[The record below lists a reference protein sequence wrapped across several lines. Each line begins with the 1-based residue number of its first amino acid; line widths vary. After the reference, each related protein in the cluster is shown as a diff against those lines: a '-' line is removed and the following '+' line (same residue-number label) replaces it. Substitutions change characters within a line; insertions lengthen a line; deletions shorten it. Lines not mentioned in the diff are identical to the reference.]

1 MVSDM
6 LLGIKWE
13 HRYNIHTGWTRNGN
27 HYISRGKHDFIAE
40 SKNRLKTHPIIK
52 TKGKVELN
60 PESITLI
67 EVQAPRDII
76 GNRKY
81 KLNPE
86 GYLAQGII
94 PLDLVHS
101 FDKTPR
107 TLYIPILNTSDKHE
121 SIAKSS
127 LLGTFEPIDEE
138 VSEVRETSWTDLDR
152 KMRKAH
158 QQLRKKKSYRQ
169 ARQKCYDGKE
179 NSARLLP
186 DYPADS
192 NMEMETMM
200 KCPDTVLEDSID
212 VDKWKIKVLN
222 MLESRFGSIISRLS
236 TDVGRTKLHTLNV
249 QVTEGSPVFVK
260 QYTIPLKYQSF
271 IDDETK
277 RLEEAGLI
285 SRSLSNWSAPCIV
298 VPKKQDPD
306 NPCEVQLQM
315 VIDYR
320 QLNKRIITSRAPN
333 RNGKVGKV
341 VSNYPIL
348 TIESLLA
355 RLEGCKYFS
364 ILDLRSGYHHIGLS
378 EESKHLTA
386 FTTHSGKFQWNV
398 LPFGI
403 GIGVQTFSFVIN
415 KAIGHCSDF
424 AANYLDDIIVFS
436 RTAEE
441 HMSHLEAIFEALQ
454 VADLK
459 IKVSKCEFFKKHVAY
474 LGFLIGE
481 TGIRYDRSNVEAI
494 NKITTPTSIEEVRQ
508 FNGMCS
514 YYRKFIS
521 HYSDISKCFND
532 MTRKGATFKWTVEC
546 DAAFKLLKENL
557 MENPVLISPQVDKDY
572 IIHCD
577 ASKYS
582 YSGILQQTRPGT
594 EELAPVAY
602 YSGNFD
608 KTQVKWNITEKEAY
622 AIYKSVKKFTF
633 YITGAKTTVF
643 SDHKPLKNFFEGGMN
658 ITKLDRW
665 SLELQEFDISIEF
678 IQGKLNTVAD
688 VISHLKNEGL
698 YKEHSV
704 EDHKIKATTDL
715 DDRIEDVLD
724 IALKPLNFGKLFST
738 STVISRKELLSSQ
751 KRDKWCR
758 KLAKFTGKYS
768 DYALNHEGLLTKQIS
783 ILRNTYRVYIVPQSL
798 VQRII
803 KIFHDNQG
811 HQEISRTINMM
822 KRHFWFR
829 KMREQ
834 VNAYVNKCLLCC
846 QHATHKIKYE
856 SKHLPIPSKPFDGIC
871 LDCVRPLERSK
882 RNFKWILTCIDL
894 HSSFMIAVPMK
905 SKSAADVIHAYVE
918 TILPQIGPS
927 RFILTDNGTEFKND
941 TMSKV
946 LNRLNTEHKFT
957 TVYFPRGNSRLEN
970 SHALLKRS
978 ISKYIDIL
986 DVEWDK
992 CLNLATYAFN
1002 ISPSSDNCNSPY
1014 YLVYGRE
1021 PIDAELQEL
1030 EELHRYTGTNC
1041 GLKRLQQLS
1050 EIWKTHADELRQIR
1064 IHRARKRDKYAKS
1077 LPKHKVGTQVLVRNF
1092 TRKPLEKKFISGYK
1106 VIRVLS
1112 DNAYKLRKPNGKT
1125 FKVNTHHIRPFG
1137 NATSKRN
1144 GKRICDN
1151 SSFERSLRNR
1161 DNIKPPARLAY

>member
-1 MVSDM
+1 MDSGASRNCISKSLWDRIKVSNKLAKSQVVLTGAGGSKLSLLGFADITCLIGKFTFTEEFAVIDGMVSDM

-13 HRYNIHTGWTRNGN
+13 HRYNIHTGWTCNGN

-52 TKGKVELN
+52 MKGKVELN
-60 PESITLI
+60 PESIKLI
-67 EVQAPRDII
+67 EIQAPRDIT
-76 GNRKY
+76 GKRKY
-81 KLNPE
+81 QLNPE

-101 FDKTPR
+101 FDKMPR
-107 TLYIPILNTSDKHE
+107 TLYIPILNMSDKHE

-138 VSEVRETSWTDLDR
+138 VSEVRETSWMDLDG
-152 KMRKAH
+152 KMQKAH

-169 ARQKCYDGKE
+169 ARQKCYDRKE

-200 KCPDTVLEDSID
+200 KRPDTKLKDSID
-212 VDKWKIKVLN
+212 ADKWKIKVLN
-222 MLESRFGSIISRLS
+222 MLESRFGSIISRSS

-285 SRSLSNWSAPCIV
+285 SRSLSNWSAPCMV
-298 VPKKQDPD
+298 VPKKQDPN
-306 NPCEVQLQM
+306 NPREVQLRM

-320 QLNKRIITSRAPN
+320 QLNRRIITSRAPN
-333 RNGKVGKV
+333 TNGKVGKV

-378 EESKHLTA
+378 EESKPLTA

-403 GIGVQTFSFVIN
+403 GVGVQTFSFVIN

-424 AANYLDDIIVFS
+424 ATNYLDDIIVFS
-436 RTAEE
+436 RTAED
-441 HMSHLEAIFEALQ
+441 HMLHLETIFKALQ

-481 TGIRYDRSNVEAI
+481 TGIHCDRSKVEAI
-494 NKITTPTSIEEVRQ
+494 NRITTPTSIEEVCQ
-508 FNGMCS
+508 FNGICL

-521 HYSDISKCFND
+521 HYSDISKCFNN
-532 MTRKGATFKWTVEC
+532 MTRKGATFKWTAEC
-546 DAAFKLLKENL
+546 DAAFKLLKEKL

-572 IIHCD
+572 IIHWD

-608 KTQVKWNITEKEAY
+608 KTQIKWNITEKEAY
-622 AIYKSVKKFTF
+622 AIYKSVKKFAF
-633 YITGAKTTVF
+633 YITGVRTMVF

-665 SLELQEFDISIEF
+665 PLELQEFDISLEF

-698 YKEHSV
+698 CKEHST
-704 EDHKIKATTDL
+704 EDQKIKATTDL
-715 DDRIEDVLD
+715 KDRIKDVLD
-724 IALKPLNFGKLFST
+724 IALKPLNVVKLFST
-738 STVISRKELLSSQ
+738 NTVISQRELL
-751 KRDKWCR
+751 
-758 KLAKFTGKYS
+758 
-768 DYALNHEGLLTKQIS
+768 
-783 ILRNTYRVYIVPQSL
+783 
-798 VQRII
+798 
-803 KIFHDNQG
+803 
-811 HQEISRTINMM
+811 
-822 KRHFWFR
+822 
-829 KMREQ
+829 
-834 VNAYVNKCLLCC
+834 
-846 QHATHKIKYE
+846 
-856 SKHLPIPSKPFDGIC
+856 
-871 LDCVRPLERSK
+871 
-882 RNFKWILTCIDL
+882 
-894 HSSFMIAVPMK
+894 
-905 SKSAADVIHAYVE
+905 
-918 TILPQIGPS
+918 
-927 RFILTDNGTEFKND
+927 
-941 TMSKV
+941 
-946 LNRLNTEHKFT
+946 
-957 TVYFPRGNSRLEN
+957 
-970 SHALLKRS
+970 
-978 ISKYIDIL
+978 
-986 DVEWDK
+986 
-992 CLNLATYAFN
+992 
-1002 ISPSSDNCNSPY
+1002 
-1014 YLVYGRE
+1014 
-1021 PIDAELQEL
+1021 
-1030 EELHRYTGTNC
+1030 
-1041 GLKRLQQLS
+1041 
-1050 EIWKTHADELRQIR
+1050 
-1064 IHRARKRDKYAKS
+1064 
-1077 LPKHKVGTQVLVRNF
+1077 
-1092 TRKPLEKKFISGYK
+1092 
-1106 VIRVLS
+1106 
-1112 DNAYKLRKPNGKT
+1112 
-1125 FKVNTHHIRPFG
+1125 
-1137 NATSKRN
+1137 
-1144 GKRICDN
+1144 
-1151 SSFERSLRNR
+1151 
-1161 DNIKPPARLAY
+1161 